1 MRWFDLG
8 CVALVAT
15 AGPLLAGCFKELPPP
30 IVGASTSDTSS
41 TTDASAT
48 AEDSSTGGGATTDL
62 DITGGHSSTGPGP
75 QGLFACETP
84 PACPLLDCSQGCGG
98 AEPELTCA
106 LQQLQARTGGPV
118 DVRTCAKNVC
128 SIRRVM
134 VRANGT
140 EQALQQSRDEDDP
153 LALSPLTTCILMPP
167 DLFKTC
173 LDAPEPAC
181 ADPDTW
187 LKPGCV
193 AGTPQCS
200 GAPK

>member
-8 CVALVAT
+8 CVAFVAT

-30 IVGASTSDTSS
+30 IVGASTSDTGS
-41 TTDASAT
+41 TTDTSAT
-48 AEDSSTGGGATTDL
+48 ADDSSTGDATLDV
-62 DITGGHSSTGPGP
+62 DITSGHSSTGPGP

-118 DVRTCAKNVC
+118 DVRTCAKSVC

-134 VRANGT
+134 VRADGT
-140 EQALQQSRDEDDP
+140 EQAQHQSRDEDDP
-153 LALSPLTTCILMPP
+153 LALSPLTTCTLKSPE
-167 DLFKTC
+167 LFTQC
-173 LDAPEPAC
+173 LDVPEPTC

-193 AGTPQCS
+193 ADTPHCP
-200 GAPK
+200 GIPN